1 MTASLDGRAR
11 RELQEA
17 IREIQLMA
25 GLGEQLNVS
34 EALARPLVQPPG
46 SPGAV
51 AGLRGFKGIRGGLA
65 LALPEPIVQ
74 LPVPAAPRSLAVG
87 VTSPDYGD
95 GKTTIAIALASSLA
109 HDFGAHVMLVDADF
123 HTHSVGREYG
133 LEGRLGLADAIA
145 GTSTLAGVTNRH
157 RLASLSVVTA
167 GSRGE
172 DPARLARSER
182 LGRLIG
188 TMKATSGFVVL
199 DLPATLHSMNAPVLA
214 RRCDAVIV
222 VVGAG
227 RTSQQDLDRTLH
239 LLRDA
244 NVLGVV
250 INRQRSRVPRWMERL
265 LAMPQ

>member
-1 MTASLDGRAR
+1 MTDLA
-11 RELQEA
+11 EA

-25 GLGEQLNVS
+25 GLGEH
-34 EALARPLVQPPG
+34 LAVPVASARLLTQPCG
-46 SPGAV
+46 SPAAV
-51 AGLRGFKGIRGGLA
+51 AGLRGFKGIRGSLA
-65 LALPEPIVQ
+65 VTLPAPIVQ
-74 LPVPAAPRSLAVG
+74 LPLAAAPRSLAIG

-95 GKTTIAIALASSLA
+95 GKTTMAIALASSLA
-109 HDFGAHVMLVDADF
+109 HDFGAQVMLVDADF

-133 LEGRLGLADAIA
+133 LEGRRGLSDAIA
-145 GTSTLAGVTNRH
+145 GASTLAAVTYRH
-157 RLASLSVVTA
+157 RRASLSVVTA
-167 GSRGE
+167 GNAAG
-172 DPARLARSER
+172 DPARMARSER
-182 LGRLIG
+182 LAPLVE

-214 RRCDAVIV
+214 RRCDGVIV
-222 VVGAG
+222 VVRAG
-227 RTSQQDLDRTLH
+227 HTSQRDLERSLH